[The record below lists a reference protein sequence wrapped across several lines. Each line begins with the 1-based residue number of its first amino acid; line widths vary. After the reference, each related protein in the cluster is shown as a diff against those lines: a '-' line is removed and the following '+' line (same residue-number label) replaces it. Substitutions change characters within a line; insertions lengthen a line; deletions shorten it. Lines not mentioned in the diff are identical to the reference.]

1 VRVHEVMSSPA
12 VTVRPHTP
20 IGQVAA
26 LLVSRGF
33 TAVPVVDAEG
43 RLHGLVTEADLMG
56 DRIAPDGV
64 VSEGPGVGAPEPLAS
79 AVMRAHPT
87 CVDHEADLADVANL
101 MLASRTRS
109 VPVVRNGKIIGM
121 VTARDVLKV
130 VAAGSVAEPA
140 RH

>member
-1 VRVHEVMSSPA
+1 MRVHEVMSSPA
-12 VTVRPHTP
+12 VTVWPHTP
-20 IGQVAA
+20 IGEIAA

-33 TAVPVVDAEG
+33 TAVPVIDAEG

-56 DRIAPDGV
+56 DRIAPDGTV
-64 VSEGPGVGAPEPLAS
+64 DDGPGIHAPEPVAS

-101 MLASRTRS
+101 MLSSRARS

-130 VAAGSVAEPA
+130 VATRSLAEPA
-140 RH
+140 RR